1 MAQNEGCDIEKQDF
15 TSGVKLELIGGKK
28 VKTAPFI
35 SIETARHTN
44 ARNFTWEQSRLI
56 AACRFPVTNKSY

>member
-1 MAQNEGCDIEKQDF
+1 MKAAISRSWIF

-35 SIETARHTN
+35 SNETARHTN
-44 ARNFTWEQSRLI
+44 ARNFTGGQSRLI
-56 AACRFPVTNKSY
+56 AALRIPCH